1 MSNGQQLSE
10 CAFEVSPIATQL
22 SGTIKAAVYEEGG
35 VDPTSIIQ
43 IDQPWYVDVEWT
55 LKGHLR
61 RHLCGKW
68 CVRVHLESIGGGKEY
83 SLPEHCQYFDM
94 NPCDRDGVYRHRINV
109 APYTIKPEDCGTV
122 YLVAVTLTSL
132 DACGKPGHIA
142 AYCKGAT
149 LMFYEDSKNE
159 G

>member
-1 MSNGQQLSE
+1 MSKLLNHCS
-10 CAFEVSPIATQL
+10 FEVSPVATEL
-22 SGTIKAAVYEEGG
+22 SGTIQAGVYEVGG
-35 VDPTSIIQ
+35 AEPTNIIQ

-68 CVRVHLESIGGGKEY
+68 CVKVHLESIGKGNEY
-83 SLPEHCQYFDM
+83 SLPDPCVYLDM
-94 NPCDRDGVYRHRINV
+94 DPCDHDGIYRYRINV
-109 APYTIKPEDCGTV
+109 DAGTIKPEDCGTV

-142 AYCKGAT
+142 AYCRGGS
-149 LMFYEDSKNE
+149 LMFYKDSDNN
-159 G
+159 